1 MEINRE
7 ITPKEARTLYKESK
21 GKISESVGSFVT
33 LKHVN
38 KIYDSGNQAV
48 TDFNLEIGK
57 GEFVALVGPS
67 GCGKSTTL
75 RMIAGLEEITSG
87 ELYIDGVLSNYL
99 PSKERDIA
107 MVFQSYALYPQL
119 NVYDNI
125 AFGLKLRKV
134 DKAIIKEK
142 VFEAAKILDLGPYL
156 DRKPKELSGGQRQ
169 RVALARAVVREAKAY
184 LLDEPLS
191 NLDAKLR
198 TQMRVEITKLY
209 EKLKATFIYVTH
221 DQTEAMTM
229 GTRIVVMKDGWIQQI
244 DTPVHL
250 YDHPKNLFV
259 ATFIGTPQMNI
270 FPGTLECKKRDAI
283 ITLSGDRK
291 IRIRAAR
298 VAKPEAKEVYLG
310 IRSEDVYIDENG
322 LPAKVRMIET
332 LGSETLIYLD
342 FGGGETIVDSDNF
355 IVKIQGRVPYAVGDT
370 VRISFNTDK
379 IHLFERET
387 EESILHIQ

>member
-291 IRIRAAR
+291 IRIRTAR
-298 VAKPEAKEVYLG
+298 IAKPEAKEVYLG